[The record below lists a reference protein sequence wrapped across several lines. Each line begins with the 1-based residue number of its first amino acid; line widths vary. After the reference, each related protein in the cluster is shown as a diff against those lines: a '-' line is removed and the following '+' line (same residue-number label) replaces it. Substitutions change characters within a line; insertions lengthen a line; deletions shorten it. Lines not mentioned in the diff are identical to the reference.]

1 MEARKKVEVVIDS
14 YHLEKV
20 LEILDKSGVG
30 GYTVV
35 RDVLG
40 KGERGLMSADEL
52 TDTFKNSY
60 VFTVCDEETAMKIV
74 SSIRPVLKR
83 FGGVCLVSD
92 VMWVVH

>member
-20 LEILDKSGVG
+20 LDIFDKNGVG
-30 GYTVV
+30 GYTVIK
-35 RDVLG
+35 DVLG

-60 VFTVCDEETAMKIV
+60 VFTVCDEKTAMEIAQQ
-74 SSIRPVLKR
+74 IRPLLKR
-83 FGGVCLVSD
+83 YGGVCLLSD
-92 VMWVVH
+92 VMWVIH